1 MSPGPSAHSF
11 LPGTAKSCGNL
22 AIVTSF
28 LTTGQLGLWFTVINS
43 LMTDQEAINVHL
55 KPWLSVCS
63 REPTVH
69 LPNEEKC
76 VKHLKAGG
84 MSICDL
90 LECLEVYIS
99 FPLVSLKMDTTVLVC
114 ILEWKEPRHKAVTTC
129 YVRRTTK
136 CQRMILVMLFAINQS
151 NWGWTY

>member
-1 MSPGPSAHSF
+1 
-11 LPGTAKSCGNL
+11 
-22 AIVTSF
+22 
-28 LTTGQLGLWFTVINS
+28 
-43 LMTDQEAINVHL
+43 
-55 KPWLSVCS
+55 
-63 REPTVH
+63 
-69 LPNEEKC
+69 
-76 VKHLKAGG
+76 

-151 NWGWTY
+151 N